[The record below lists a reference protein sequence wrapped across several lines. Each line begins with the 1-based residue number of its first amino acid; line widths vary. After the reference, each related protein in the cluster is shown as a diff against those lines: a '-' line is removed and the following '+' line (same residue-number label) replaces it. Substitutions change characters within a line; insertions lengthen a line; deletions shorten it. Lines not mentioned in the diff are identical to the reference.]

1 MARTDAQKKYYAR
14 LKAEREAAG
23 GFTQTFT
30 YKGKTYTLPT
40 RFPKKQIEQLKEFL
54 KSLDEWRAGGS
65 NLESYN
71 KMPSRLKSMAAAKK
85 VGKKTSA
92 FDNRAGSIWRRLRDY
107 AKGLPP
113 TAGRSGTGQ
122 LYKDFFD
129 QLKIPKKELNTIK
142 NLDFK
147 NIQAGKQD
155 VITKAAQKANIGN
168 PLVTHVLDVVKN
180 DPTITEQ
187 ELFSGVRKL
196 ADGPVSNGQIV
207 KASVIAH
214 RRGTERLLKEARK
227 ETIGEFQMKNIQKFS
242 SKELPPALK
251 TIYNLFPNKVGRDFS
266 TTVKDFYKDKPTLR
280 KRALDKLKA
289 YGKIRVE
296 VQKTLGLGG
305 KGPGKAAFQFDH
317 PISFAALERS
327 KDVAGAIRTNPI
339 VGDVNQFKGQFLDR
353 RLNVLQNAIIRGEDV
368 QANIA
373 KIEKLKNINQTLL
386 GDLAGDFTINEKG
399 IIKVK
404 DYGAPKLLD
413 PEFNIAR
420 SLEKNLPLGG
430 QIKRTLASG
439 ALTADLE
446 EVLGKESASKMIKS
460 SQKLIEF
467 AKKDTNKICR
477 IFGRAGL
484 ASGGQGCGVQM
495 QLALD
500 EDPVGT
506 ATKIQNLES
515 TGGVNRIKP
524 VATGFL
530 NFLKSPGV
538 KSFTAAGVAGAVGS
552 ALVKEFRNDDP
563 STYLS
568 NEDQQKSMLVAMATD
583 PITDDFQRPDIL
595 DYQLPLAG
603 ALVAGSTIATAP
615 KTIKASKARGFGIEQ
630 KRPGV
635 VKTGFR
641 TLGRGLGV
649 AASPGLLAP
658 LAAMD
663 IAGQISEGDS
673 PLDIATDPLNY
684 LYPAFSE
691 TTPRFTR
698 GLPSVVRKAASL
710 GLGKTGL
717 RLLSRAGIVGLG
729 LSLGI
734 QGYNL
739 LNE

>member
-1 MARTDAQKKYYAR
+1 MALTPAEISANYRAR
-14 LKAEREAAG
+14 QRLLNPPKT
-23 GFTQTFT
+23 TQTFK
-30 YKGKTYTLPT
+30 YKGKTYTLPS
-40 RFPKKQIEQLKEFL
+40 RFPKKDIPTLIAFL
-54 KSLDEWRAGGS
+54 KSLDEWRAGGG

-71 KMPSRLKSMAAAKK
+71 TMPSRLKSMAAAKK
-85 VGKKTSA
+85 VGKKTSE
-92 FDNRAGSIWRRLRDY
+92 FDNKQGNVWRRLRDY

-113 TAGRSGTGQ
+113 TAGRSGTGE
-122 LYKDFFD
+122 LYKKFFD
-129 QLKIPKKELNTIK
+129 ELKIPKKELNTIK
-142 NLDFK
+142 NFDFK
-147 NIQAGKQD
+147 NIQAGKQKR
-155 VITKAAQKANIGN
+155 ITKAAQKAVIGN
-168 PLVTHVLDVVKN
+168 PLVPHVLDVVKN

-227 ETIGEFQMKNIQKFS
+227 EKIGEFQMKNIQKFS
-242 SKELPPALK
+242 SEELPPALR

-266 TTVKDFYKDKPTLR
+266 TTVKDFYKDKPTLK

-296 VQKTLGLGG
+296 VQNTLGIGG
-305 KGPGKAAFQFDH
+305 QSPGKAAFQFDH

-327 KDVAGAIRTNPI
+327 GDIAGAIRTNPI
-339 VGDVNQFKGQFLDR
+339 VGDVNQFKGRFLDR

-386 GDLAGDFTINEKG
+386 GDLAGDFTINKKG

-404 DYGAPKLLD
+404 DYGAPTILD

-500 EDPVGT
+500 QDPVGT
-506 ATKIQNLES
+506 ATKIQSLEPA
-515 TGGVNRIKP
+515 GGVNRIKS

-530 NFLKSPGV
+530 NFLKKPGA
-538 KSFTAAGVAGAVGS
+538 KTFGIGAGVGAAVG
-552 ALVKEFRNDDP
+552 LVKAFRNDDP
-563 STYLS
+563 TSYLS
-568 NEDQQKSMLVAMATD
+568 NEEQQKNMLVDMATQPLSVD
-583 PITDDFQRPDIL
+583 LEQPAIL
-595 DYQLPLAG
+595 DYQLPALGVALAG
-603 ALVAGSTIATAP
+603 SAALAAP
-615 KTIKASKARGFGIEQ
+615 STIKASKSRALGVEK

-635 VKTGFR
+635 AKTGLR
-641 TLGRGLGV
+641 ILGRGLGV
-649 AASPGLLAP
+649 AASPAVLAP
-658 LAAMD
+658 FAAADITSQIAAGDSPMD
-663 IAGQISEGDS
+663 IA
-673 PLDIATDPLNY
+673 TNPLNY
-684 LYPAFSE
+684 IYPAFADQ
-691 TTPRFTR
+691 TPRLTR
-698 GLPSVVRKAASL
+698 GLPSVARKVATL
-710 GLGKTGL
+710 GLGRAGL
-717 RLLSRAGIVGLG
+717 TALSRLGIGGLGASLAIQGLG
-729 LSLGI
+729 LLD
-734 QGYNL
+734 
-739 LNE
+739 E